1 MTQIPAELL
10 GLSRIE
16 ILSVELKN
24 NSVYIEVATDH
35 DEIECQKCGKPIPF
49 TGYSEPRTI
58 RHLPTWGKP
67 CYLIIRPKKG
77 VCKDCDKHPSTWQK
91 LDWCD
96 PKSRHTKA
104 YEQHLVLALVNSTVS
119 IKEAVGKKVVRGV
132 IDRWISQE
140 IDWKSLKKLGLLG
153 IDEIALRKGYQDYL
167 TLVTA
172 RIDDQVRLINVI
184 EGREKAKVKAFLKSI
199 PGRLKRTITGICC
212 DMYDGYVNAAG
223 EALPKVPVMIDRFH
237 VAKLYRKALVKVRQA
252 ELARLKKR
260 LSPEDFQALKPS
272 IAILKRNAE
281 VVSKEERQELEK
293 LFLRNCLVKPYS
305 SLIPKGYRDMNFS
318 PISLQP
324 LVTGKTGW
332 DHQIVTFLHSFK
344 LKAAYRYCHKLTG
357 IFNSK
362 IGKQAASDQLEAW
375 MAEVERSSL
384 TQFDRL
390 IETLRKY
397 KDQISNYFRKRE
409 TSGFVEGLNNKAKVT
424 KRRCYCILSIK
435 TFFQRLFLD
444 TQGYDL
450 FLGTQGLEA
459 I

>member
-1 MTQIPAELL
+1 MTQISADLL
-10 GLSRIE
+10 GLGRIE
-16 ILSVELKN
+16 ILNVELKN
-24 NSVYIEVATDH
+24 NSVYIEITTDH
-35 DEIECQKCGKPIPF
+35 DDIECRKCGKPIPF

-58 RHLPTWGKP
+58 RHLPILGKP
-67 CYLIIRPKKG
+67 CYLVIRPKKG
-77 VCKDCDKHPSTWQK
+77 VCQDCDKHPTTWQK

-104 YEQHLVLALVNSTVS
+104 YEQHLMLALVNSTVADVAM
-119 IKEAVGKKVVRGV
+119 KEAVGEKVVRGV
-132 IDRWISQE
+132 IDRWISEE
-140 IDWKSLKKLGLLG
+140 IDWKSVKKLGLLG

-172 RIDDQVRLINVI
+172 RIDDHVRLVGVI
-184 EGREKAKVKAFLKSI
+184 EGREKAKVKAFLKSM

-223 EALPKVPVMIDRFH
+223 EALPKVPIMIDRFH

-260 LSPEDFQALKPS
+260 LSPEDYQALKPS

-281 VVSKEERQELEK
+281 VVSEEERQELEK
-293 LFLRNCLVKPYS
+293 LFR
-305 SLIPKGYRDMNFS
+305 
-318 PISLQP
+318 
-324 LVTGKTGW
+324 
-332 DHQIVTFLHSFK
+332 HSTR
-344 LKAAYRYCHKLTG
+344 LKAAYRHCRKLTG

-362 IGKQAASDQLEAW
+362 IGKKAASDRLEVW

-384 TQFDRL
+384 TQFDSF

-397 KDQISNYFRKRE
+397 KEQISNYFRKRE

-424 KRRCYCILSIK
+424 KRRCYGILSVK

-450 FLGTQGLEA
+450 FLGTLRLEA
-459 I
+459 A

>member
-1 MTQIPAELL
+1 MTQIPTELL
-10 GLSRIE
+10 GLGRIE

-77 VCKDCDKHPSTWQK
+77 VCKDCDKHPTTLQK

-96 PKSRHTKA
+96 PWSRHAKA
-104 YEQHLVLALVNSTVS
+104 YEQHLVLALVNSTVADVS

-172 RIDDQVRLINVI
+172 RIDDQVRLIGVI

-237 VAKLYRKALVKVRQA
+237 VATLYRKALVKVRQA

-260 LSPEDFQALKPS
+260 LSPEDYQALKPS

-293 LFLRNCLVKPYS
+293 LFL
-305 SLIPKGYRDMNFS
+305 
-318 PISLQP
+318 
-324 LVTGKTGW
+324 
-332 DHQIVTFLHSFK
+332 HSFK
-344 LKAAYRYCHKLTG
+344 LKAAYRYCRKLTG

-362 IGKQAASDQLEAW
+362 IGKQAASDRVEAW

-424 KRRCYCILSIK
+424 KRRCYGISSIK